1 MNPSWLVISCEALNL
16 IQICQEIEA
25 FIRDSSS
32 TPVRSPNLIGSIRSP
47 GDDHCD
53 LIALNNARNDQADY
67 WKSMMKGKPIPKAIE
82 ELVHGDSSS
91 SETINMEHFNKAFDT
106 RPNHILYHSHIVKE
120 DLKQGHEIDSDQG
133 EMIQSSVKPVKPRIK
148 FPEYNQAQKD
158 HIYMHFLYRK
168 LA

>member
-1 MNPSWLVISCEALNL
+1 
-16 IQICQEIEA
+16 
-25 FIRDSSS
+25 
-32 TPVRSPNLIGSIRSP
+32 
-47 GDDHCD
+47 
-53 LIALNNARNDQADY
+53 
-67 WKSMMKGKPIPKAIE
+67 MKGKPIPKAIE

>member
-1 MNPSWLVISCEALNL
+1 MGTPS
-16 IQICQEIEA
+16 A
-25 FIRDSSS
+25 FFLLSLLFLFVNFS
-32 TPVRSPNLIGSIRSP
+32 
-47 GDDHCD
+47 
-53 LIALNNARNDQADY
+53 NARNDPADY
-67 WKSMMKGKPIPKAIE
+67 WTSMMKGEPIPKAIE
-82 ELVHGDSSS
+82 ELVYGDSSS

-158 HIYMHFLYRK
+158 HIYMHFLYR
-168 LA
+168 